1 MTLSCV
7 IRGML
12 DRFLAFLRSAVWL
25 ALPSVAHAAVV
36 DPAVTYA
43 WYQGGTGIAVGSD
56 GYAVSSWTNS
66 ATTGTPSLRNL
77 TSVSGAPIR
86 WNVLKSDGS
95 PGQVLRFNG
104 NSDGLFA
111 SSSNFGTISGSRTI
125 VAWIRPRETTRGFL
139 FDSST
144 FANGLTRAQVNNGS
158 WQVSTEPAN
167 GTAANVGTT
176 TGPVTTNT
184 WQAHTF
190 ILTTGTPATFQHFIN
205 GTQAGTTA
213 SLTQAAALSGL
224 ILGNNVAPGG
234 GLGFDVDVAEVLV
247 YNSALNPTDRQEVES
262 YLTTKWSG
270 LSDGVNDP
278 PEPLTSTSQP
288 FASGLGGYHTFRI
301 PAIAT
306 TNAGT
311 LIVAADGRVNNSVD
325 IPSNIDSVIRRST
338 DNGSTWGPLIV
349 TADYGTNASDTDSY
363 QITGSSTPRNRNS
376 ASDPALLVDR
386 SNGRIWIFYDN
397 GSNHSYNGY
406 GRTIKLEM
414 RYSDDDGL
422 TWSARKDIEAENPN
436 LRPKETEQF
445 TFNGNSFTYGRGE
458 YIVGPGNGI
467 QIERGPNAGRL
478 VFPVYWFRTNNNA
491 SFIYSDDHGATWQR
505 GGTCGTGVGEIQI
518 TELVNGDL
526 LASMRPSGA
535 ASGYRWFSRSS
546 DGGVTWSAMFRFD
559 ATAAFPVPDPACQG
573 NIFRLTTTA
582 DSDRNRLV
590 HANCASTGSR
600 VAMTLRTSYD
610 EGLSWPVSRLVYG
623 SSSAYSSL
631 TKLSNSD
638 IGLLYEKNN
647 YTAID
652 FVRVSLPQATNQT
665 DALPPY
671 TLWANTKFSSAQLMN
686 AAISGQTE
694 DPDGDGNHN
703 LVEFQTG
710 TNPLISDNV
719 SPWTGPDL
727 GKLAIIGD
735 SITQASGSGYSAN
748 AYGQNACRGYRWHLF
763 KNLVDA
769 GAKFDF
775 VGSINTNF
783 TSDAQ
788 YPSWRSMQFDRSN
801 EGHFGWRAFQIR
813 GTSAGNSA
821 ANRGSGNI
829 SQWLDPKLGGYIPDT
844 VTMMIGINDFG
855 DGRTPTQVRDDVAA
869 IIDTIQTANPK
880 VRIHLIEVLHVGSGH
895 AQYPGLNT
903 TVDTYNTS
911 FLPALAS
918 SKTTATSTV
927 TVVPMLNGQSG
938 GFLADE
944 MTHDQVH
951 PNSRGEAYIAARL
964 STALGLTSQWTPVA
978 VTNGNFESAF
988 TGSGLTLAPGGWT
1001 LYGSPGV
1008 APLKLTDY
1016 SAVTESRVD
1025 LTATGVSSTAG
1036 SSYVIAGTA
1045 DTGIKQTLSETLIA
1059 GKHYM
1064 LQVSAYSGSAALTAG
1079 DWAVEVWAGAT
1090 KVGEADN
1097 KRRLLQY
1104 TTGTASQIGS
1114 RLTELTVEFLAS
1126 DFPTAIG
1133 EPLEIRLIS
1142 KHAARYV
1149 GFDDVRLSSKAAPGN
1164 GAPKALK
1171 VYILTGQSNSL
1182 GTTNGSELDRLPGLD
1197 PADDQI
1203 RFWWANVADATSSLG
1218 SSGGFFK
1225 PLQAQQGNNFYTG
1238 SETHWGPEIGFGRAL
1253 HHAGER
1259 DFVIIK
1265 ASRGGGGNTNWDK
1278 ASSGHMYD
1286 QVVNTVTAACNR
1298 LTSQGHSVQ
1307 IAGLLHLQGES
1318 NTTAEATLA
1327 GSRFKTLIDNLRTD
1341 LPNASGLKGYMIG
1354 NVDSSADDATT
1365 RTQQE
1370 AIAAANPSY
1379 LFYADSLDQQDELNP
1394 VDNLHHNKRAKL
1406 SNGARFARMV
1416 LGTPAGF
1423 NAAAGF
1429 AAPYG
1434 IGYGLGSAGIAPDAG
1449 IPQNLSACHPV
1460 LQGWSEERSTVAS
1473 SSQTNASLLPDPVG
1487 NVAAFA
1493 ITDADTSGSG
1503 YYYSSRFTA
1512 TQTAGFATSGW
1523 RAEMNARFP
1532 TAFDTAPS
1540 VFLQYGDASSR
1551 WRVEFQRSTSGSLN
1565 ATFIGSGGPQT
1576 VALQASYDNAYHRVS
1591 LRRAAGAAGTAAE
1604 LVFDGGV
1611 LGQVSP
1617 TAIDATLEPGV
1628 HFGTQSA
1635 SGQGVVHVASLGF
1648 TTQPA
1653 TPEVSIRAS
1662 DPEANESS
1670 DSNAAFTVSVWPTPA
1685 VDLVIPIVISG
1696 SATSGSDFTALASSV
1711 TIPAG
1716 TNSVII
1722 PVSVLGDNIGEGP
1735 ETLIATLSEGSGYTL
1750 VPTTSAT
1757 ITIQETSDTVTIT
1770 ASDPNASKAG
1780 DPGSLTFTR
1789 GSPLGSLLVAYSLSG
1804 TAIAGSDYV
1813 APGGSITFPNGETS
1827 VVLTLTPIPDDLY
1840 TRGTKS
1846 IIATLNSSA
1855 AYAVGSPSS
1864 AQINLAGGLSNPT
1877 KAPNSDA
1884 LNLATSWLGNTPLSS
1899 EIPLWDQH
1907 LSSAN
1912 SSSLGANTTWA
1923 GLRIGSG
1930 AQAPG
1935 GDISITG
1942 AFTLALTGSLD
1953 LGTTRNLTVATN
1965 SLTFAGL
1972 TGSGS
1977 LRITNSA
1984 GIFNSAITAGG
1995 LDFNGRLELR
2005 GGSNSIQTSTGAAGT
2020 SGNFYLLNSSSQSQS
2035 SGSRFALD
2043 TGASVTDRKDF
2054 AWIIDNGNVLTLS
2067 SLSGHGAIRND
2078 AGGIT
2083 GSTVTRRIS
2092 VDQSGSDTTFNGA
2105 LLSHTSSAGAVRA
2118 ISFTKDGSSKL
2129 TLAGF
2134 IGKQTTS
2141 SGSAAAAVNLIVNNG
2156 TLEVSNASNSTT
2168 TNTPARNTTGT
2179 VTMNGGTFAFANN
2192 AWPNTS
2198 VGAFVMNGGTL
2209 QWSSGNTQ
2217 DISSRLAAIPS
2228 GKSAVFDTNGNA
2240 ITFGTALT
2248 GSGGFTKTGAGSLTL
2263 TTSNPLAGTAIVQN
2277 GTLIL
2282 NGALTGAGA
2291 AMIASSGTLTG
2302 GGSVSGPVS
2311 SSGSIQPGNGIGTL
2325 TFGALSL
2332 GNGASISWQ
2341 ISDWNGVAGP
2351 GFDTISASALDL
2363 TASPSSPITLL
2374 INEQSLT
2381 RFSNSPATFPLI
2393 QTSGGI
2399 TGFSAS
2405 KFIVNSSGFTSG
2417 GGVWNVQLSTD
2428 GKTLELVYSG
2438 ATPDSNGNGLH
2449 DTWEIA
2455 EFGNAATG
2463 ANPANGDADLD
2474 GFSNLIEYALDTRPT
2489 SFSSSPLT
2497 VDRVTLSGSTF
2508 LRMSVPKNPNAT
2520 QLNYLVEFSSDLS
2533 PASWSAAGAVIEENT
2548 ASLLVVRDGLS
2559 GQPSRFVRL
2568 RVVAP

>member
-1 MTLSCV
+1 
-7 IRGML
+7 ML
-12 DRFLAFLRSAVWL
+12 DRFLHLLRSATCL
-25 ALPSVAHAAVV
+25 ALPLSAGAAVV

-43 WYQGGTGIAVGSD
+43 WYQGGTGISVGSD
-56 GYAVSSWTNS
+56 GYAVSGWSNS

-144 FANGLTRAQVNNGS
+144 FASGLTRAQVNNGS
-158 WQVSTEPAN
+158 WQLSTEPSN
-167 GTAANVGTT
+167 GSATNAGTT

-190 ILTTGTPATFQHFIN
+190 ILTTGSPATFQHFIN
-205 GTQAGTTA
+205 GTQVGTTV
-213 SLTQAAALSGL
+213 SLAQAAALSGL

-247 YNSALNPTDRQEVES
+247 YNSALNTTDRQEVES

-270 LSDGVNDP
+270 LTDGVNNP
-278 PEPLTSTSQP
+278 PEPITSTSQP
-288 FASGLGGYHTFRI
+288 FASGLGGYNTFRI

-311 LIVAADGRVNNSVD
+311 LIVAADGRVSGSGD
-325 IPSNIDSVIRRST
+325 IPSNIDNVIRRST

-349 TADYGTNASDTDSY
+349 TADYGTNTSDTDTY
-363 QITGSSTPRNRNS
+363 PITGSSTPRNRSS

-386 SNGRIWIFYDN
+386 SNGRIWVFYDN
-397 GSNHSYNGY
+397 GSNNSYNGY

-445 TFNGNSFTYGRGE
+445 TFNGNSYTYGKGE
-458 YIVGPGNGI
+458 YIVGPGSGI
-467 QIERGPNAGRL
+467 QIERGAHAGRL
-478 VFPVYWFRTNNNA
+478 VFPVYWYRTNNSS

-535 ASGYRWFSRSS
+535 GAGYRWFSKSS

-582 DSDRNRLV
+582 ESDRNRLV

-600 VAMTLRTSYD
+600 VAMTIRTSYD
-610 EGLSWPVSRLVYG
+610 EGLTWPVSRLVYG

-638 IGLLYEKNN
+638 VGLLYEKDN

-652 FVRVSLPQATNQT
+652 FVRVSVPQATNQT

-686 AAISGQTE
+686 AAISGQSA
-694 DPDGDGNHN
+694 DPDGDGNNN
-703 LVEFQTG
+703 LVEFQAG
-710 TNPLISDNV
+710 TNPLLSDNV

-727 GKLAIIGD
+727 GRLAIIGD
-735 SITQASGSGYSAN
+735 SITQASGSTYSAN
-748 AYGQNACRGYRWHLF
+748 VYGQNACRGYRWHLF

-775 VGSINTNF
+775 VGSINANY

-788 YPSWRSMQFDRSN
+788 YPSWKGVQFDRSN

-813 GTSAGNSA
+813 GTSAGNTA

-829 SQWLDPKLGGYIPDT
+829 TQWLDPKLGGYIPDT

-869 IIDTIQTANPK
+869 IIDSLQAANPK
-880 VRIHLIEVLHVGSGH
+880 VRIHLVEVLHVGSGH

-903 TVDTYNTS
+903 TVDTYNTT
-911 FLPALAS
+911 FLPALAT

-927 TVVPMLNGQSG
+927 TVVPMLNDQTG
-938 GFLADE
+938 GFIADE

-951 PNSRGEAYIAARL
+951 PNSRGEAYIAGRI

-988 TGSGLTLAPGGWT
+988 TGSGLSLAPGGWT
-1001 LYGSPGV
+1001 LYGSPAV
-1008 APLKLTDY
+1008 NPLKITDY
-1016 SAVTESRVD
+1016 SAVAESRVD

-1045 DTGIKQTLSETLIA
+1045 DTGIKQTLSESLTA
-1059 GKHYM
+1059 GKQYV

-1097 KRRLLQY
+1097 KRKLLQY

-1114 RLTELTVEFLAS
+1114 KLTELTIEFLAS
-1126 DFPTAIG
+1126 DFPAAIG
-1133 EPLEIRLIS
+1133 QPLEIRLIS
-1142 KHAARYV
+1142 KNAARYV

-1171 VYILTGQSNSL
+1171 VYVLTGQSNSL
-1182 GTTNGSELDRLPGLD
+1182 GTTSGTELDRLPGLD
-1197 PADDQI
+1197 PADDQV

-1225 PLQAQQGNNFYTG
+1225 PLQAQQGNNFYAG

-1253 HHAGER
+1253 YHAGER

-1298 LTSQGHSVQ
+1298 LTAQGHSVQ
-1307 IAGLLHLQGES
+1307 VAGLLYLQGES
-1318 NTTAEATLA
+1318 NSTAEAGVA
-1327 GSRFKTLIDNLRTD
+1327 GSRFKTFIDNLRTD
-1341 LPNASGLKGYMIG
+1341 LPNASALKGYMIG

-1365 RTQQE
+1365 RSQQE

-1394 VDNLHHNKRAKL
+1394 VDNLHHNKRSKL

-1416 LGTPAGF
+1416 LGTPASF

-1429 AAPYG
+1429 GAPFG

-1449 IPQNLSACHPV
+1449 IPLNLTACHPV
-1460 LQGWSEERSTVAS
+1460 LQGWSEERSSIAS
-1473 SSQTNASLLPDPVG
+1473 ASQTNASLLPDPVG
-1487 NVAAFA
+1487 NVPAFA
-1493 ITDADTSGSG
+1493 ITDADTTGTG
-1503 YYYSSRFTA
+1503 YYYSSKFTA
-1512 TQTAGFATSGW
+1512 TQTAGFASSGW

-1565 ATFIGSGGPQT
+1565 AIFTGSGGSQT
-1576 VALQASYDNAYHRVS
+1576 VALQATYDNAYHRLS
-1591 LRRAAGAAGTAAE
+1591 LRRTAGASGTNAE

-1611 LGQVSP
+1611 VGQVAA

-1635 SGQGVVHVASLGF
+1635 AGQGVVHVTSLNF

-1653 TPEVSIRAS
+1653 TPEVSIRAT
-1662 DPEANESS
+1662 DPDANEVTDTS
-1670 DSNAAFTVSVWPTPA
+1670 AAFTVSAWPAP
-1685 VDLVIPIVISG
+1685 VSDLIVPITVSG
-1696 SATSGSDFTALASSV
+1696 SATSGSDFNALASTV

-1716 TNSVII
+1716 ATSVVV
-1722 PVSVLGDNIGEGP
+1722 PVTVLGDNIGEGP
-1735 ETLIATLSEGSGYTL
+1735 ESLIATLSEGSGYTL
-1750 VPTTSAT
+1750 VPTTTAT
-1757 ITIQETSDTVTIT
+1757 ITIQETSDSVTIV
-1770 ASDPNASKAG
+1770 ASDPNASKSG
-1780 DPGSLTFTR
+1780 DPGSFTFTR
-1789 GSPLGSLLVAYSLSG
+1789 GSPLGSLVVAYSLSG
-1804 TAIAGSDYV
+1804 SAVAGTDYV
-1813 APGGSITFPNGETS
+1813 APDGSVTFPNGETS
-1827 VVLTLTPIPDDLY
+1827 VVLSLTPIADDLY

-1846 IIATLNSSA
+1846 IIATLATSA

-1864 AQINLAGGLSNPT
+1864 AQINLSGSLSNPT
-1877 KAPNSDA
+1877 KAPNTDA
-1884 LNLATSWLGNTPLSS
+1884 LNLATSWLGNTPLTT

-1907 LSSAN
+1907 LTTAN

-1923 GLRIGSG
+1923 GLKIGSG

-1935 GDISITG
+1935 GDITITG
-1942 AFTLALTGSLD
+1942 AFTLALTGTLD
-1953 LGTTRNLTVATN
+1953 LGTSRNLTVSTN

-1972 TGSGS
+1972 TGSAA
-1977 LRITNSA
+1977 LRVSNSA
-1984 GIFNSAITAGG
+1984 GVFNSALAAGG

-2005 GGSNSIQTSTGAAGT
+2005 GGSNTIQASTGLTGT
-2020 SGNFYLLNSSSQSQS
+2020 SGNYYLLNGTSQSQS

-2043 TGASVTDRKDF
+2043 TGASATDRKDF
-2054 AWIIDNGNVLTLS
+2054 GWLSDNGNVLTLS

-2078 AGGIT
+2078 AGGVA
-2083 GSTVTRRIS
+2083 GSTVTRRIT
-2092 VDQSGSDTTFNGA
+2092 VDQSGGDSTFNGA
-2105 LLSHTSSAGAVRA
+2105 LLSHTSSALAVRA
-2118 ISFTKDGSSKL
+2118 LTLTKDGTSRL

-2134 IGKQTTS
+2134 IGKQTAS
-2141 SGSAAAAVNLIVNNG
+2141 AGSTAAAVNLIVNNG
-2156 TLEVSNASNSTT
+2156 TLEVNNASNSST
-2168 TNTPARNTTGT
+2168 TNTAARNTTGT
-2179 VTMNGGTFAFANN
+2179 VTMNGGTFAFASN

-2198 VGAFVMNGGTL
+2198 AGAFLMNGGTL

-2217 DISSRLAAIPS
+2217 DISGRLAAIPS
-2228 GKSAVFDTNGNA
+2228 GKSAVFDTNGNS
-2240 ITFGTALT
+2240 ITFSTALT

-2263 TTSNPLAGTAIVQN
+2263 STSSSFAGAAIVQN

-2282 NGALTGAGA
+2282 NGALTGAGGA
-2291 AMIASSGTLTG
+2291 SINSSGTLTG
-2302 GGSVSGPVS
+2302 SGSVSGPVV

-2341 ISDWNGVAGP
+2341 ISDWTGATGTGRDGIVA
-2351 GFDTISASALDL
+2351 DTLDL
-2363 TASPSSPITLL
+2363 TASPSSPITVLVS
-2374 INEQSLT
+2374 EQSLGN
-2381 RFSNSPATFPLI
+2381 FSNAPATFPLI

-2405 KFIVNSSGFTSG
+2405 KFVINQAGFTSG

-2428 GKTLELVYSG
+2428 GKSLELAYSG

-2455 EFGNAATG
+2455 EFGNAAAG
-2463 ANPANGDADLD
+2463 ANPANGDADAD
-2474 GFSNLIEYALDTRPT
+2474 GLSNLIEYALDTRPS
-2489 SFSSSPLT
+2489 SFSANPLV
-2497 VDRVTLSGSTF
+2497 VDRETLSGSTY
-2508 LRMSVPKNPNAT
+2508 LRMTIPKNPGAT
-2520 QLNYLVEFSSDLS
+2520 QLGYLVEFSSDLS
-2533 PASWSAAGAVIEENT
+2533 PSSWSAVGSVIEENT
-2548 ASLLVVRDGLS
+2548 AARLVVRDGTD
-2559 GQPSRFVRL
+2559 GQSRRFVRL
-2568 RVVAP
+2568 RVTAP

>member
-12 DRFLAFLRSAVWL
+12 DRILDILRSAAWF
-25 ALPSVAHAAVV
+25 ALSTTAGAAVV

-43 WYQGGTGIAVGSD
+43 WYQGGNGIAVGSD

-144 FANGLTRAQVNNGS
+144 LANGLTRAQVNNGS

-167 GTAANVGTT
+167 GTAANAGTT
-176 TGPVTTNT
+176 TGPVTTIT
-184 WQAHTF
+184 WQTHTF
-190 ILTTGTPATFQHFIN
+190 ILTTGSPATFQHFIN
-205 GTQAGTTA
+205 GTQAGTTV

-234 GLGFDVDVAEVLV
+234 GLGFDVDVAELLV
-247 YNSALNPTDRQEVES
+247 YNSALNTTDRQEVES

-270 LSDGVNDP
+270 LSDGVNNP
-278 PEPLTSTSQP
+278 PEPITSTSQP
-288 FASGLGGYHTFRI
+288 FASGLGGYNTFRI

-311 LIVAADGRVNNSVD
+311 LIVAADGRVSGSGD

-349 TADYGTNASDTDSY
+349 TADYGTNTSDTDSY
-363 QITGSSTPRNRNS
+363 PITGSSTARTRTS

-386 SNGRIWIFYDN
+386 TNGRIWIFYDN
-397 GSNHSYNGY
+397 GSSFSYNGY

-445 TFNGNSFTYGRGE
+445 TFNGNNLTYGRGE

-535 ASGYRWFSRSS
+535 ASGYRWFSKSI

-582 DSDRNRLV
+582 ESDRNRLV

-600 VAMTLRTSYD
+600 VAMTIRTSYD
-610 EGLSWPVSRLVYG
+610 EGLTWPVSRLVYG

-638 IGLLYEKNN
+638 VGLLYEKDN
-647 YTAID
+647 YTSID
-652 FVRVSLPQATNQT
+652 FVRVSVPQATNQT

-686 AAISGQTE
+686 AAISGQSA
-694 DPDGDGNHN
+694 DPDGDGNNN

-763 KNLVDA
+763 RNLIDA

-783 TSDAQ
+783 TSDAH
-788 YPSWRSMQFDRSN
+788 YPSWRNVQFDRSN

-813 GTSAGNSA
+813 GTSAGSTA

-829 SQWLDPKLGGYIPDT
+829 TQWLDPKLGGYIPDT

-869 IIDTIQTANPK
+869 IIDTIQTSNPK
-880 VRIHLIEVLHVGSGH
+880 VRIHLIEVLHVSSGH

-911 FLPALAS
+911 FLPALAT

-927 TVVPMLNGQSG
+927 TVVPMLNDQPG
-938 GFLADE
+938 GFIADE

-964 STALGLTSQWTPVA
+964 STALGLASQWTPVA

-988 TGSGLTLAPGGWT
+988 AGSGLTLVPGGWT
-1001 LYGSPGV
+1001 LYGNPGV

-1025 LTATGVSSTAG
+1025 LTATGVSSSAG

-1045 DTGIKQTLSETLIA
+1045 DTGIKQTLSETLTA

-1142 KHAARYV
+1142 RHAARYV
-1149 GFDDVRLSSKAAPGN
+1149 GFDDVRLSSKYAPGN

-1203 RFWWANVADATSSLG
+1203 RFWWANVADASSSLG

-1225 PLQAQQGNNFYTG
+1225 PLQAQQGNNFYPG

-1327 GSRFKTLIDNLRTD
+1327 GSRFKTLIDNLRID

-1365 RTQQE
+1365 RSQQE

-1429 AAPYG
+1429 GAPYG

-1487 NVAAFA
+1487 NVPAFA
-1493 ITDADTSGSG
+1493 ITDADTTGTG
-1503 YYYSSRFTA
+1503 YYYSSKFTA
-1512 TQTAGFATSGW
+1512 TQTAGFASSGW

-1565 ATFIGSGGPQT
+1565 ATFNGSGGPQT
-1576 VALQASYDNAYHRVS
+1576 VTLQASYDNAYHRVS

-1611 LGQVSP
+1611 VGQVSA

-1628 HFGTQSA
+1628 HLGTQSA
-1635 SGQGVVHVASLGF
+1635 AGQGVLHVASLGF

-1662 DPEANESS
+1662 DPEANEVTDTS
-1670 DSNAAFTVSVWPTPA
+1670 AAFTVSVWPAPA
-1685 VDLVIPIVISG
+1685 SDLIVPIVVSG

-1722 PVSVLGDNIGEGP
+1722 PVNVLGDNIGEGP

-1750 VPTTSAT
+1750 VPTSSAT

-1884 LNLATSWLGNTPLSS
+1884 LNLATSWLGNSPLSS
-1899 EIPLWDQH
+1899 EIPIWDQH
-1907 LSSAN
+1907 LPSAN
-1912 SSSLGANTTWA
+1912 SSPLGANTTWA

-1935 GDISITG
+1935 GDVSITG
-1942 AFTLALTGSLD
+1942 AFTLALTGALD
-1953 LGTTRNLTVATN
+1953 LGTSRNLTVATN

-2005 GGSNSIQTSTGAAGT
+2005 GGSNSIQTSSGAAGT

-2043 TGASVTDRKDF
+2043 TGVSVTDRKDF
-2054 AWIIDNGNVLTLS
+2054 AWITDNGNVLTLS

-2078 AGGIT
+2078 AGGVT

-2092 VDQSGSDTTFNGA
+2092 VDQSGGDTTFNGA

-2141 SGSAAAAVNLIVNNG
+2141 SGSATAAVNLIVNNG

-2198 VGAFVMNGGTL
+2198 AGAFVMNGGTL

-2263 TTSNPLAGTAIVQN
+2263 TTSNPLAGTAIVQSGN
-2277 GTLIL
+2277 LIL
-2282 NGALTGAGA
+2282 NGALTGAGGA
-2291 AMIASSGTLTG
+2291 TIASSGALTG
-2302 GGSVSGPVS
+2302 SGSVSGPVS

-2341 ISDWNGVAGP
+2341 ISDWNGVAGT
-2351 GFDTISASALDL
+2351 GFDTISASTLDL

-2374 INEQSLT
+2374 ISEQSLT
-2381 RFSNSPATFPLI
+2381 QFSNLPATFPLI

-2438 ATPDSNGNGLH
+2438 ATHDSNDNGLH

-2455 EFGNAATG
+2455 EFGNAAAG
-2463 ANPANGDADLD
+2463 ANPANGDADRD

-2497 VDRVTLSGSTF
+2497 VDRVTLSGSTY

-2548 ASLLVVRDGLS
+2548 ASLLVVRDGVS